1 MKQTA
6 LTLPGNIGRTW
17 PASLV
22 LGFEHRQDRTVL
34 ADMHFHG
41 PLRVQRPFYPEG
53 PVCHCYLLH
62 PPGGLVSGDR
72 LHIDV
77 TVHPGAHAL
86 LTTPSAGKI
95 YGTDSCG
102 VQQGQQVRLSVQ
114 DGVIEWLPMET
125 IVFNAAQATLV
136 VDVDLDSS
144 STAMGW
150 EILCLGRPEGNA
162 LFESGRAG
170 TRVHIKRDDKPLLL
184 DRMDVDGG
192 GCMQSNVFGLGGH
205 TVSGTM
211 FVASPN
217 PDLNLLVSSLRD
229 ALDSKG
235 RHLGVTCRR
244 GVLLVRYLGDR
255 AEEARGLF
263 EQAWQI
269 IRPGLLGMQACA
281 PRIWAT

>member
-6 LTLPGNIGRTW
+6 PTLPGNIGRTW

-34 ADMHFHG
+34 GDMHFHG

-72 LHIDV
+72 LHVDV
-77 TVHPGAHAL
+77 SVQAGAHAL

-95 YGTDSCG
+95 YGADSCG

-114 DGVIEWLPMET
+114 NGVIEWLPMET
-125 IVFNAAQATLV
+125 IVFNAANAVMSIEL
-136 VDVDLDSS
+136 DLDA
-144 STAMGW
+144 TASAIGW

-162 LFESGRAG
+162 LFCSGQAG
-170 TRVHIKRDDKPLLL
+170 TRLSIHRDGKPLLL
-184 DRMDVDGG
+184 ERLDVSGG
-192 GCMQSNVFGLGGH
+192 SALQHGAFGLGGH
-205 TVSGTM
+205 TVCGTM
-211 FVASPN
+211 FAASPD
-217 PDLNLLVSSLRD
+217 PALPELVPRLREVLIP
-229 ALDSKG
+229 AKG
-235 RHLGVTCRR
+235 TIGVTCRR
-244 GVLLVRYLGDR
+244 GVLQVRYLGDR
-255 AEEARGLF
+255 AEEARRLF

-269 IRPGLLGMQACA
+269 IRLNLLGIQACA